1 MQLMRGTD
9 IGTPIV
15 SDVRGD
21 ADSLDVM
28 ELQRQCRALQEQ
40 NAALQQDIAAM
51 RLTIKELE
59 RVAERDTLTPL
70 FNRRHFLA
78 TIKKRLLALTPGEQ
92 RGAVVFMDVNQLKA
106 INDRYGHAAGDA
118 ALVEIAARIDRHIG
132 SDEVAARIGGDEF
145 GLILNSADREAALAT
160 VDNIR
165 RALQA
170 SKARIEGAEIA
181 LSACFGV
188 AMLRGGESGVSILA
202 EADREMYSAKRYNL
216 ASHVLPELEAAS

>member
-9 IGTPIV
+9 IGTPKV
-15 SDVRGD
+15 ADVRGD

-28 ELQRQCRALQEQ
+28 ELQRQC
-40 NAALQQDIAAM
+40 
-51 RLTIKELE
+51 
-59 RVAERDTLTPL
+59 
-70 FNRRHFLA
+70 
-78 TIKKRLLALTPGEQ
+78 
-92 RGAVVFMDVNQLKA
+92 
-106 INDRYGHAAGDA
+106 
-118 ALVEIAARIDRHIG
+118 
-132 SDEVAARIGGDEF
+132 
-145 GLILNSADREAALAT
+145 
-160 VDNIR
+160 